1 MKEKRKWAV
10 LLVCSLIFAQSI
22 SVFTTNKIEAKG
34 TQTITVYR
42 GKSVSLTITQ
52 KGKKKKTGKKYR
64 YTVANKKIAGISAKG
79 KIKGK
84 KAGTTKVTLQ
94 KKTNKKKIVIKV
106 KVVDYVKELR
116 LTSATNIALKEGETK
131 SVRAVVYPKTAKNR
145 NVEYSSSDRGIAIVR
160 SDGTVQAVQSGFAT
174 ITLKTKG
181 TTKKGTKITKKILIY
196 VTGEAKPVPT
206 PHVPDIDGIVPATP
220 GPTGNT
226 GNTGDTGNKGSG
238 NGATAVPSEKPK
250 TLEQAIKEIPVPD
263 SSKLL
268 AASFVVKDKGSTST
282 LYFVNRGYQGTMHIT
297 VDGMDMTSS
306 SGVANALYR
315 LETEITGK
323 GISVSVNPG
332 NKRENQYYDEK
343 LGLWR
348 DAILVS
354 RQDLSCAWLITNRK
368 NGQEYH
374 LTAWQHDPKY
384 GTPYGV
390 IITDGDTTSRL
401 VVS

>member
-10 LLVCSLIFAQSI
+10 VLICSLFFAQSI

-34 TQTITVYR
+34 TQTFTVYR
-42 GKSVSLTITQ
+42 GKSVPLTITQ

-79 KIKGK
+79 TVKGK

-94 KKTNKKKIVIKV
+94 KKTNKKKLYIKV

-116 LTSATNIALKEGETK
+116 LTSATNIALKEGGTK

-145 NVEYSSSDRGIAIVR
+145 NVEYSSSDRSIATVR

-174 ITLKTKG
+174 ITVKTKG
-181 TTKKGTKITKKILIY
+181 TTKKGTKITKKIQIY

-206 PHVPDIDGIVPATP
+206 PKAPDRDGIVIVNK
-220 GPTGNT
+220 GD
-226 GNTGDTGNKGSG
+226 TGDTGNPG

-263 SSKLL
+263 SSTLL
-268 AASFVVKDKGSTST
+268 AASFVVKDKESTST
-282 LYFVNRGYQGTMHIT
+282 LYFVNRAYQGTMHIA

-315 LETEITGK
+315 LETETTGK

-332 NKRENQYYDEK
+332 NKRENKYYDEK

-368 NGQEYH
+368 NGGEYH

-390 IITDGDTTSRL
+390 IITDGDTSSRL
-401 VVS
+401 IVS

>member
-10 LLVCSLIFAQSI
+10 LLVCSLLFAQSI

-34 TQTITVYR
+34 TQTVTVYR
-42 GKSVSLTITQ
+42 GKSVPLTITQ

-64 YTVANKKIAGISAKG
+64 YTVANKKIAAISAKG
-79 KIKGK
+79 TVKGK

-116 LTSATNIALKEGETK
+116 LTSATNIALKEGGTK

-145 NVEYSSSDRGIAIVR
+145 NVEYSSSDRSIATVR

-174 ITLKTKG
+174 ITVKTKG
-181 TTKKGTKITKKILIY
+181 ITKKGTKITKKIQIY
-196 VTGEAKPVPT
+196 VTGETKPVPT
-206 PHVPDIDGIVPATP
+206 PKAPDRDGIVIVNI
-220 GPTGNT
+220 GD
-226 GNTGDTGNKGSG
+226 TGDTGNPG
-238 NGATAVPSEKPK
+238 NGATAVPSEQPK

-263 SSKLL
+263 SSTLL
-268 AASFVVKDKGSTST
+268 AASFVVKDKDSTST
-282 LYFVNRGYQGTMHIT
+282 LYFVNRAYQGAMHIA

-315 LETEITGK
+315 LETEVTGK

-332 NKRENQYYDEK
+332 NKRENKYYDEK

-374 LTAWQHDPKY
+374 LTAWQRDLKY

-390 IITDGDTTSRL
+390 IITDGDTSSRL
-401 VVS
+401 IVS

>member
-10 LLVCSLIFAQSI
+10 LLVCSLLFAQSI

-34 TQTITVYR
+34 TQTFTVYR
-42 GKSVSLTITQ
+42 GKSVPLTITQ

-79 KIKGK
+79 TVKGK

-116 LTSATNIALKEGETK
+116 LTSATNIALKEGGTK

-145 NVEYSSSDRGIAIVR
+145 NVEYSSSDRSIATVR

-174 ITLKTKG
+174 ITVKTKG
-181 TTKKGTKITKKILIY
+181 TTKKGTKITKKIQIY

-206 PHVPDIDGIVPATP
+206 PKAPDIDGIVI
-220 GPTGNT
+220 GNKGDT
-226 GNTGDTGNKGSG
+226 GNTGDTGNPG
-238 NGATAVPSEKPK
+238 NGATAVPSEQPK

-263 SSKLL
+263 SSTLL
-268 AASFVVKDKGSTST
+268 AASFVVKDKESTST
-282 LYFVNRGYQGTMHIT
+282 LYFVNRAYQGTMHIA

-315 LETEITGK
+315 LETEVTGK

-332 NKRENQYYDEK
+332 NKRENKYYDEK

-368 NGQEYH
+368 NGGEYH

-390 IITDGDTTSRL
+390 IITDGDTSSRL
-401 VVS
+401 IVS